1 MAIGLPELLIVVFAL
16 SSLLMTAVLV
26 RRVRR

>member
-1 MAIGLPELLIVVFAL
+1 MTLGLELLIAAFAL
-16 SSLLMTAVLV
+16 SGLLMTAVLV

>member
-1 MAIGLPELLIVVFAL
+1 MAIGMPELLIGMFAL
-16 SSLLMTAVLV
+16 SGLLMTAVLV